1 MSRRV
6 TYSSVLDRIA
16 SYLGEADGLSVDD
29 KTLLESKINLC
40 FRLGYEHF
48 FHPDITEI
56 EQRTFRPLYD
66 AAENVAAPTATV
78 AVERYF
84 PATDSYY
91 QTLVAQSPAAQPP
104 ATGSAGS
111 YVENSAYWAAC
122 QASYSGDDHASGV
135 SYTVGVIV
143 RNPSNR
149 RYYQCHTAH
158 TSVSSTLDATKF
170 GILTPFVR
178 SLEFAQSWEDTEI
191 GECRFIWTS
200 DPRFTQNPQRVAGG
214 RGPDFWVRKDYLQ
227 VLGLANVVYPEF
239 RPPCPTFSGATR
251 SDTATY
257 SSGDQK
263 YDSATGDYWIANASV
278 SAGQSPTTNP
288 EKWDRVVFPYYLAE
302 YVAQSAY
309 VLLTNK
315 EQEQPENFTVQ
326 MTAGYPLLLVELEKV
341 ERQQG
346 QSRQLNVVTH

>member
-6 TYSSVLDRIA
+6 TYLSVLDRIA
-16 SYLGEADGLSVDD
+16 SYLGEADGLSTDD
-29 KTLLESKINLC
+29 KTLAAAKINLF

-56 EQRTFRPLYD
+56 EQRTFRPEYS
-66 AAENVAAPTATV
+66 AAENVAAPTTTV

-84 PATDSYY
+84 APTNSYY
-91 QTLVAQSPAAQPP
+91 QTLVAQTPAAQAP

-122 QASYSGDDHASGV
+122 QASYSGDDHATATV
-135 SYTVGVIV
+135 YTVGTIV
-143 RNPSNR
+143 RAASNN

-158 TSVSSTLDATKF
+158 TSASATPDATKF

-178 SLEFAQSWEDTEI
+178 SLDFAQTGQTEI
-191 GECRFIWTS
+191 GDCRFIWDA
-200 DPRFTQNPQRVAGG
+200 DPRFTVASRMNGG

-227 VLGLANVVYPEF
+227 VLGTANVVYPEF

-251 SDTATY
+251 TDTATY
-257 SSGDQK
+257 VSGDQK
-263 YDSATGDYWIANASV
+263 YDSATGDFWIANQAV
-278 SAGQSPTTNP
+278 SAGQSPTTHP
-288 EKWDRVVFPYYLAE
+288 AKWDRVVFPYYLAE

-309 VLLTNK
+309 GMLTNK

-326 MTAGYPLLLVELEKV
+326 MTAGYPLLLVELDKI

-346 QSRQLNVVTH
+346 QSRQLNVCN

>member
-6 TYSSVLDRIA
+6 TYLSVLNRIA
-16 SYLGEADGLSVDD
+16 SYLGMADGLSTED
-29 KTLLESKINLC
+29 KALVESKINLF

-48 FHPDITEI
+48 FHPAIVAI
-56 EQRTFRPLYD
+56 EERTFRPHYD
-66 AAENVAAPTATV
+66 AAENVAAPTATA

-84 PATDSYY
+84 APTDRYY
-91 QTLVAQSPAAQPP
+91 QTLVAQSPAAQAP

-122 QASYSGDDHASGV
+122 QASYSGNDHATA
-135 SYTVGVIV
+135 TVYSVGMIV
-143 RNPSNR
+143 RNPTNR

-158 TSVSSTLDATKF
+158 TSVSATLDATKF

-178 SLEFAQSWEDTEI
+178 SLDFAQAGQTEI
-191 GECRFIWTS
+191 GECQYIWDA
-200 DPRFTQNPQRVAGG
+200 DPRFGVARRLNGG
-214 RGPDFWVRKDYLQ
+214 RGPDFWVRQDYLQ
-227 VLGLANVVYPEF
+227 VLGTANVVWPEF

-257 SSGDQK
+257 ASGDQV
-263 YDSATGDYWIANASV
+263 YDAATGDYWIAQAAV
-278 SAGQSPTTNP
+278 SAAQSPTTHP
-288 EKWDRVVFPYYLAE
+288 EKWARVEFPWYLAE

-309 VLLTNK
+309 AQLTNK

-326 MTAGYPLLLVELEKV
+326 FTAGYPLLLAELDSLQ
-341 ERQQG
+341 RQQG
-346 QSRQLNVVTH
+346 QSRQLNVCH